1 MLIMKNH
8 AVLEK
13 REMETMTLLMLNK
26 YNVYCNLLQQFSVLA
41 WWHLPIGTKA
51 GAERDVSNSAV

>member
-41 WWHLPIGTKA
+41 
-51 GAERDVSNSAV
+51 